1 MLLRTIAPLTLALVA
16 LAPPGFAQS
25 SAPATR
31 VGSGD
36 GRALLT
42 RIHQAA
48 SRRNYQ
54 GTFVVTGGGSVASA
68 RIAHFSDGGA
78 QFERIESLDGRQRK
92 VFRRNDTVHTI
103 WPASHVAMVEQRGLL
118 SSFPALLQGAG
129 ESIGEWYDVRIE
141 GAERIAG
148 REAEVL
154 SVEPRDRWRHGY
166 RLWAD
171 RDTFLLLRSDTLG
184 RHGEVL
190 ETSAFSDVAI
200 GVRPQ
205 PETVVQPMK
214 HLDGYRIVRPV
225 LAPARLEDEG
235 WSLRAPVPGFRLVD
249 CVSRRMDAPGEAPA
263 EPAGAPVLQAIYAD
277 GLTYVSVFIEPYR
290 AERHGQP
297 LLATLGATLT
307 LTQRLGDSWITV
319 VGDVP
324 IATLKHFAGALERHK
339 P

>member
-16 LAPPGFAQS
+16 LAPPGLAQS
-25 SAPATR
+25 SAPAPQAVR
-31 VGSGD
+31 SD
-36 GRALLT
+36 GRALLM
-42 RIHQAA
+42 RIHEAA

-68 RIAHFSDGGA
+68 KIAHFIEGGA
-78 QFERIESLDGRQRK
+78 QFERIEALDGRQRK
-92 VFRRNDTVHTI
+92 VFRRDDTVHTI
-103 WPASHVAMVEQRGLL
+103 WPASHVAMIEQRGLL

-129 ESIGEWYDVRIE
+129 DSIGEWYEVRIE
-141 GAERIAG
+141 GAERVAG

-154 SVEPRDRWRHGY
+154 AIEPRDRWRHGY

-171 RDTFLLLRSDTLG
+171 RATFLLLRSDTLG

-190 ETSAFSDVAI
+190 ETTAFSDVAI

-205 PETVVQPMK
+205 VDTVVQPMRR
-214 HLDGYRIVRPV
+214 LDGYRIVRPV

-235 WSLRAPVPGFRLVD
+235 WALRSPAPGFRLVE
-249 CVSRRMDAPGEAPA
+249 CVSRRMDEPGEAPA
-263 EPAGAPVLQAIYAD
+263 EPAGVPVVQAIYAD

-290 AERHGQP
+290 ADRHAQP

-307 LTQRLGDSWITV
+307 LSQRLGDWWVTV

-324 IATLKHFAGALERHK
+324 TATLKHFAGALERRK